1 VTISKVHPRR
11 SARESVLKALYAHNY
26 LEENSKEVL
35 SKVLN
40 ILKDNEKNYDT
51 SYVELLYESVL
62 KHTEKV
68 DSLIKKNLQNWDF
81 KRIAELDKILL
92 RMGVCEML
100 FIDDVPPKASIT
112 EMVEISKVYSTDES
126 PTFINGILDAVY
138 NNYINQKKS

>member
-1 VTISKVHPRR
+1 M
-11 SARESVLKALYAHNY
+11 
-26 LEENSKEVL
+26 
-35 SKVLN
+35 
-40 ILKDNEKNYDT
+40 
-51 SYVELLYESVL
+51 LYESVL

-126 PTFINGILDAVY
+126 PTFINGILDSVY